1 MADRSMVD
9 DMHLREDSM
18 QYVNSYRSIKEV
30 SNVNSYEYSMENK
43 RADNYSGMENKHANN
58 KR

>member
-1 MADRSMVD
+1 MADKSLVD

-43 RADNYSGMENKHANN
+43 RADNYSGMENKQANN